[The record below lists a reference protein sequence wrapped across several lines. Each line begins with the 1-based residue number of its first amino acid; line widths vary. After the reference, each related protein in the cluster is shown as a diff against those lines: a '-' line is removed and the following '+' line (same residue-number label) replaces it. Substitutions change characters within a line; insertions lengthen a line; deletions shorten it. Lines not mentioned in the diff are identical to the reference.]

1 MAWKIDGKIA
11 GHFPNSNPSNRD
23 AYRIVFA
30 PPGETSVS
38 NFEEI
43 EKVYFVPAGV
53 QITQS
58 NLQNYLVWRRYWE
71 EPPAQR
77 TLVAG
82 NQDVCI
88 EFVPSQDI
96 QLTQYTPIAIFT
108 DSTTSDEDANFAIIH
123 ESGLVVAKTRGDTI
137 DPNVSELYGLS
148 GEKRFLSVTG
158 VTLKAGYKYYIQ
170 YTNKTNQKTS
180 TFKPAYFQ
188 NEVGNY
194 LVWVHDTV
202 QDKSVANINSLNN
215 YLGVVT
221 NAAVWLAA
229 SEDDFMISMIGQ
241 GGLNNTYA
249 YVRNDVAN
257 GAEVIGQDM
266 QTLPAAE
273 KDKFLDLANG
283 DSFMY
288 IGNNYTESGVDVFQS
303 QKIYTKNNTLDSTKY
318 KGIKTTAKGIL
329 DDLDLHDYCLY
340 NGSSVSQIVTQN
352 HVYEKIASLDISSD
366 IDLTVYSTNTEMLFN
381 IIRLSS
387 SVSPYGNVAIKAGY
401 MYYSDRTGYVYKL
414 KSNYTVDLGPN
425 NEGYSGSSAPH
436 VTNCIYYLNDATATW
451 QAGMWMWNGSGWTIV
466 GCNDSAGTLE
476 NFFDITT
483 FADAVQEVNL
493 TGSVDLVGQLS
504 DLVKS
509 TFNGNYIS
517 NSVREQTVQTDKKFY
532 LSIDGQEV

>member
-1 MAWKIDGKIA
+1 MPYKVDGKIA
-11 GHFPNSNPSNRD
+11 CQFPWGSVNYDVKKVIVLD
-23 AYRIVFA
+23 ALH
-30 PPGETSVS
+30 PTSGAS
-38 NFEEI
+38 DERYAANKI
-43 EKVYFVPAGV
+43 YYIPAGV
-53 QITQS
+53 TPAS
-58 NLQNYLVWRRYWE
+58 FNDLQQYRIWHRYWE
-71 EPPAQR
+71 TQKTLLAQ
-77 TLVAG
+77 

-88 EFVPSQDI
+88 EFVPSEDI

-123 ESGLVVAKTRGDTI
+123 ESGLVVAKTTGDTI

-148 GEKRFLSVTG
+148 GEKRFLSVSG
-158 VTLKAGYKYYIQ
+158 VTLKAGFKYYIQ
-170 YTNKTNQKTS
+170 YTNKTGQKTS
-180 TFKPAYFQ
+180 TFKPAYFKD
-188 NEVGNY
+188 EVGNY
-194 LVWVHDTV
+194 LAWVHDSV
-202 QDKSVANINSLNN
+202 QEKSVANINSLND

-221 NAAVWLAA
+221 SAAVWLAA

-249 YVRNDVAN
+249 YVRNGVAN

-329 DDLDLHDYCLY
+329 DDLALYDYCLY
-340 NGSSVSQIVTQN
+340 NGNSISQIVTQN
-352 HVYEKIASLDISSD
+352 HVYQKIGSLDISSD

-387 SVSPYGNVAIKAGY
+387 SVSPYGNVAIKDGY
-401 MYYSDRTGYVYKL
+401 MYYGDKTGYVYKL

-436 VTNCIYYLNDATATW
+436 VTNCIYYLNDNTATW
-451 QAGMWMWNGSGWTIV
+451 QAGMWMWDGSTWVLV

-493 TGSVDLVGQLS
+493 SGSADLVGQLS
-504 DLVKS
+504 DLVKT
-509 TFNGNYIS
+509 TFNGTYIS

-532 LSIDGQEV
+532 LSINGQEV